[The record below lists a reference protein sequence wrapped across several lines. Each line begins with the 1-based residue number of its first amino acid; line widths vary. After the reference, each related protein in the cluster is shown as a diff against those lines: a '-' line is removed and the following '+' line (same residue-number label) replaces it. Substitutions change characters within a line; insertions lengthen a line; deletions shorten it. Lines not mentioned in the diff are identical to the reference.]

1 MDAAQGEAKKYHEEA
16 EMNRAGLYERVSTE
30 AQAERYG
37 LGAQDWALKK
47 RVQERGY
54 TIIPGY
60 EGDAFVDD
68 GYSGGDLDRPALNR
82 LRQAVREGRVDV
94 ILCYDPDRL
103 SRNLSDQLL
112 LSDEFERAGIR
123 LEFITQETDASPE
136 GKLFFAI
143 RGAVAEYERAKTRER
158 TTRGR
163 LEKAR
168 RGKVVNPRCLPTWL
182 RYDRQTETVYVDEE
196 WAKVARLAF
205 QLIAD
210 EGLKLSELR
219 KRFNSLNIPT
229 PLGGTHWQL
238 TTLDGWLRNP
248 AAKGE
253 YHQLRYQKVEPQR
266 RRKPV
271 GKRRKTGSRERDRS
285 QWETVRVPSIVTP
298 ELWEAVQRR
307 LGQNKALASRNCHRK
322 YLVRGLVRCGQCGAH
337 MSAWFD
343 GNLRRYRCNRSYRT
357 DIHGNRCSF
366 MPIRA
371 DDVEES
377 VWGELSRLLQEPDA
391 LRKEL
396 QRRREKGSP
405 TRETAERE
413 LLLTRRRLG
422 AIPQEQDRLVEGYGK
437 GLIPD
442 DLMRSRMDALKS
454 EKEDLECRGGELER
468 QLTSLELTEE
478 QEAQA
483 LAFADRVRSGLG
495 NLEFAEKQ
503 ELFRL
508 LVEDVT
514 CYDDK
519 AVIHTIIPVPPP
531 SSPSEEKLQLYTS
544 PR

>member
-1 MDAAQGEAKKYHEEA
+1 MGTPYRAKMNRKEIG
-16 EMNRAGLYERVSTE
+16 MNRAGLYERDSTD

-47 RVQERGY
+47 RAQERGY
-54 TIIPGY
+54 TIVPDY
-60 EGDAFVDD
+60 RGDGFVDD
-68 GYSGGDLDRPALNR
+68 GYSGGDLDRPALSR
-82 LRQAVREGRVDV
+82 LRQAIREGHLDV

-103 SRNLSDQLL
+103 SRSLADLL
-112 LSDEFERAGIR
+112 LLTDEFERAGVR
-123 LEFITQETDASPE
+123 LEFITQDTDASPE
-136 GKLFFAI
+136 GKMFFAI

-163 LEKAR
+163 IQKAKQ
-168 RGKVVNPRCLPTWL
+168 GKVINPRCLPTWL
-182 RYDRQTETVYVDEE
+182 RYDRQTEAVYVDEE

-205 QLIAD
+205 RLVAD
-210 EGLKLSELR
+210 EGLKLSDLR

-229 PLGGTHWQL
+229 PLGGTYWQL

-253 YHQLRYQKVEPQR
+253 YYQLRYQKVEPQR
-266 RRKPV
+266 RRKPI

-285 QWETVRVPSIVTP
+285 QWETVRVPSIVSLD
-298 ELWEAVQRR
+298 LWEEVQRR
-307 LGQNKALASRNCHRK
+307 LDQNKALASRNCHRE
-322 YLVRGLVRCGQCGAH
+322 YLVRGLAHCGHCGAH

-343 GNLRRYRCNRSYRT
+343 GSLRRYRCNHSYRT
-357 DIHGNRCSF
+357 DIHGNKCPF
-366 MPIRA
+366 KPVRA
-371 DDVEES
+371 DDVERA
-377 VWGELSRLLQEPDA
+377 VWQELSRLLQEPDT

-396 QRRREKGSP
+396 RRRREKGSP

-413 LLLTRRRLG
+413 LLLTRRRLE

-442 DLMRSRMDALKS
+442 DLMRSRMDVLKT
-454 EKEDLECRGGELER
+454 EKEDLERRAGELER
-468 QLTSLELTEE
+468 QLTALEMTEE

-483 LAFADRVRSGLG
+483 LAFAEKVRSGLG
-495 NLEFAEKQ
+495 SLDFAEKQ

-531 SSPSEEKLQLYTS
+531 SPPSEEKLQLYTS